1 MQIQRF
7 SRHGQNQEESAN
19 SCRVI
24 LKVSS
29 LYKRFQSISET
40 EIPGWGLKCLWFE
53 FSIQEML
60 NRGFLPESLR
70 NKQMLPFFGS
80 FFFLFL
86 FLGKT
91 FFLSFDSAGFFLH
104 MCFVLH

>member
-1 MQIQRF
+1 MQVQRF

-19 SCRVI
+19 SCRII

-29 LYKRFQSISET
+29 LYKRFQGISET
-40 EIPGWGLKCLWFE
+40 KIPGRGLKCLWFE

-70 NKQMLPFFGS
+70 NK
-80 FFFLFL
+80 
-86 FLGKT
+86 
-91 FFLSFDSAGFFLH
+91 
-104 MCFVLH
+104 

>member
-7 SRHGQNQEESAN
+7 SRHGQNQEESPN
-19 SCRVI
+19 SCRII

-29 LYKRFQSISET
+29 LYKRFQGISET
-40 EIPGWGLKCLWFE
+40 EIPGRGLKCLWFE

-60 NRGFLPESLR
+60 NRGFLPESFR

-80 FFFLFL
+80 FFFPLFV
-86 FLGKT
+86 FG
-91 FFLSFDSAGFFLH
+91 
-104 MCFVLH
+104 